1 MFRMLVAL
9 FILTLPLFSTTPY
22 NLEGIKAL
30 NVLIVDE
37 NDVLSPA
44 FEVRLKERI
53 KKRID
58 SVGIASYKEDVGA
71 LSVSVHALQI
81 QDEWVIHVCLSVGEE
96 ALVTRNNKKIESYV
110 KTYVYEDM
118 VHTKLPELEVQSVV
132 MEYLLDE
139 FLEQYE
145 EDNEE

>member
-1 MFRMLVAL
+1 MRHLLFL
-9 FILTLPLFSTTPY
+9 FIIFLFPLFATTPY

-30 NVLIVDE
+30 NILIIDD
-37 NDVLSPA
+37 NDVLTPA
-44 FEVRLKERI
+44 FEARLKERI
-53 KKRID
+53 QKRMD
-58 SVGIASYKEDVGA
+58 TLGIASVKEEVGA
-71 LSVSVHALQI
+71 ISVSVRALQVEK
-81 QDEWVIHVCLSVGEE
+81 EWVIHVCLSVGEE
-96 ALVTRNNKKIESYV
+96 ALIKRGNKKVVSYV
-110 KTYVYEDM
+110 KTYIYDDM

>member
-1 MFRMLVAL
+1 MRTL
-9 FILTLPLFSTTPY
+9 FLLLFTLLLPLFATTPY

-30 NVLIVDE
+30 NILIIDN
-37 NDVLSPA
+37 NDVLTPA
-44 FEVRLKERI
+44 FETRLKERI
-53 KKRID
+53 KKRMD
-58 SVGIASYKEDVGA
+58 SLGISSFKEGVGA
-71 LSVSVHALQI
+71 ISVSVRALEI
-81 QDEWVIHVCLSVGEE
+81 DKEWIIHVCLSVGEE
-96 ALVTRNNKKIESYV
+96 ALVKRGHKQVVSYV
-110 KTYVYEDM
+110 KTYVYDDM